1 MSVRFHSGMSMK
13 QCAGFEDELGDG
25 GGARV
30 VAGAGELSGSG
41 LPAGC
46 ECTQPGAAGGAFGH
60 VVARRGRCGG
70 EPHQVGAFVGQGHHR
85 LRKATSSLFNER
97 VDRALKGYI
106 RTSWRV
112 LWVQDDWSPDRMSRG
127 LRPWAERLA
136 EQELA
141 SGTVVGDA
149 VFLSPEY
156 RVDPGLS
163 RYTRSFAFRAHP
175 FETRRNYAT
184 DLTLWLE
191 FLWRR
196 SKGWREATSRDLDDF
211 EFWRRLAPQNP
222 VRVGGS
228 KWNRERAAITGLY
241 RWAVREGLVRVSP
254 TAGRQAAGRARD
266 ARPSNVHWLTPR
278 TWKLWAD
285 IGPAAALPTAGRCMA
300 GRAGWRTATRCLSSC
315 SPRRVCAGRWP
326 RRC

>member
-1 MSVRFHSGMSMK
+1 
-13 QCAGFEDELGDG
+13 
-25 GGARV
+25 
-30 VAGAGELSGSG
+30 
-41 LPAGC
+41 
-46 ECTQPGAAGGAFGH
+46 
-60 VVARRGRCGG
+60 
-70 EPHQVGAFVGQGHHR
+70 
-85 LRKATSSLFNER
+85 
-97 VDRALKGYI
+97 
-106 RTSWRV
+106 
-112 LWVQDDWSPDRMSRG
+112 MSRG

-149 VFLSPEY
+149 VFLSPDY